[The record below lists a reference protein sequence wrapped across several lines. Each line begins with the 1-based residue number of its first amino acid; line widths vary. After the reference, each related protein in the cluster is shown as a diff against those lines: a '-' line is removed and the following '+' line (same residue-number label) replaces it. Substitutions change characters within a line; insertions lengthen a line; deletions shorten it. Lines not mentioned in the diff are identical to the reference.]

1 MRKRLFALLLVICML
16 SFFVAG
22 CASKSTGVQEQDSTS
37 TAASGNK
44 ADSKG
49 TESGDSAVSDS
60 KYQTTYGSKQFDN
73 VTIKVEL
80 FDRSNAPEGSTI
92 TDNKW
97 VKYVNE
103 QMGKVGINVE
113 FVTVP
118 RWDEVVKM
126 QSMMASGTAPD
137 ITLTYTYAH
146 AEDYFQ
152 QGGTW
157 DLVPFIDGAGQAD
170 NMKAYLGDSVLNI
183 GRTVNNEL
191 YGIVAKRAVTTKSNF
206 FIRKD
211 WLDGLNRKAPTTV
224 DELYDTIKQ
233 FVRENPDGRK
243 DVIGAQFW
251 NQWNTRLLFSELAGN
266 EKKMAISS
274 GDSAVGDYYDKG
286 IREFFRFMN
295 KLYNE
300 GLLNPEYYTLSEDD
314 FKSQIVTGQLA
325 FFEYS
330 VNGSVDVLRGSL
342 LKTLQENIPAA
353 DIISI
358 PPMKNVNDGKQYSD
372 AYPEGGLIA
381 FCPLTASEE
390 VVEACMTYL
399 DWMCTKDGGFVL
411 YHGFEDEH
419 FTFDAD
425 GVPIVKDASY
435 NSTDKD
441 WIRTDIFLTG
451 NQGYFFTVDDF
462 MVCSSKE
469 APGYEDKVIEN
480 YKNAAIGDI
489 VFDSTFT
496 SASTPNLITDID
508 IIKDDY
514 RVQCITCTPD
524 KFDATYDEY
533 LSELEGASVQT
544 IIEERTEHFD
554 SIYD

>member
-1 MRKRLFALLLVICML
+1 MKRRLFALLLVVCMVL
-16 SFFVAG
+16 FFVAG
-22 CASKSTGVQEQDSTS
+22 CASKGTGGQDQDSTTS
-37 TAASGNK
+37 AVSGNK
-44 ADSKG
+44 DGKSA
-49 TESGDSAVSDS
+49 GDTAASDS
-60 KYQTTYGSKQFDN
+60 KYQTTYGSKQFGG

-103 QMGKVGINVE
+103 QMSKVGINVE
-113 FVTVP
+113 FVTIP
-118 RWDEVVKM
+118 RWDEVTKM
-126 QSMMASGTAPD
+126 QAMMASGTAPD

-157 DLVPFIDGAGQAD
+157 DLAPFIDGEGLAENLKEYIGE
-170 NMKAYLGDSVLNI
+170 SVLDI
-183 GRTVNNEL
+183 GRTANNEL

-224 DELYDTIKQ
+224 DELYETLKQ

-243 DVIGAQFW
+243 DVNGAHFW
-251 NQWNTRLLFSELAGN
+251 NQWNTRLLFSKLADN
-266 EKKMAISS
+266 EKEMAIAA
-274 GDSAVGDYYDKG
+274 DDTAIGDYYDEG
-286 IREFFRFMN
+286 IRDAFRFMN

-300 GLLNPEYYTLSEDD
+300 GLINPEYYTLSEDD
-314 FKSQIVTGQLA
+314 FKSQIVTGQLG

-342 LKTLQENIPAA
+342 LKTLQENVPTA

-358 PPMKNVNDGKQYSD
+358 PPLKNVNDGKQYSN
-372 AYPEGGLIA
+372 AYPQGGLIA

-399 DWMCTKDGGFVL
+399 DWMCTKEGGFVL
-411 YHGFEDEH
+411 YHGFEGEH
-419 FTFDAD
+419 FDFDAD
-425 GVPIVKDASY
+425 GAPIVKDASY
-435 NSTDKD
+435 NSMDKD

-451 NQGYFFTVDDF
+451 NQGYFTTVDEF
-462 MVCSSKE
+462 MLCSSKE
-469 APGYEDKVIEN
+469 APGYESKVIEN
-480 YKNAAIGDI
+480 YTNAAIGTI
-489 VFDSTFT
+489 VYESTFT
-496 SASTPNLITDID
+496 SASTPNLITDIN

-514 RVQCITCTPD
+514 RVRCITCAPGE
-524 KFDATYDEY
+524 FDATYDQY
-533 LSELEGASVQT
+533 MAELEEAGIKT
-544 IIEERTEHFD
+544 IIDERVEHYN
-554 SIYD
+554 SIYK